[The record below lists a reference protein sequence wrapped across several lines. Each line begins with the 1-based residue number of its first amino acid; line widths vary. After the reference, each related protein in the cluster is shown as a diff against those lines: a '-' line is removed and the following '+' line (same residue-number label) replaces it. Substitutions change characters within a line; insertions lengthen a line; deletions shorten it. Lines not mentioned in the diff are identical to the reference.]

1 MNKKIKN
8 LAKQAAEYWITLSDE
23 EKEEYEINGTSSV
36 FETVDMMTYLD
47 ILNSDDDEDTL
58 FDKLDELMWNYVD
71 ELESKK

>member
-1 MNKKIKN
+1 MNRKIKN